1 MFNQLK
7 DMGNLAKK
15 AKEMKSQMKK
25 IQDELK
31 HLVIDLDEA
40 GVKVQM
46 TGEMDLVSI
55 EISDELLVPAKKD
68 QLQKSLIKVINKASQ
83 QSKTMASSK
92 LSSVSKGL
100 NIPGL

>member
-1 MFNQLK
+1 
-7 DMGNLAKK
+7 MGNLAKK
-15 AKEMKSQMKK
+15 AKEMKSEMKK

-31 HLVIDLDEA
+31 DLIIDLDES
-40 GVKVQM
+40 GIKVKM

-55 EISDELLVPAKKD
+55 EISDDLLVQGKKD
-68 QLQKSLIKVINKASQ
+68 QLQKSLVKVINKASQ

-92 LSSVSKGL
+92 LSVVSKGL

>member
-15 AKEMKSQMKK
+15 AKEMKSEMKK

-31 HLVIDLDEA
+31 DLIIDLDES
-40 GVKVQM
+40 GIKVKM

-55 EISDELLVPAKKD
+55 EISDDLLVQGKKD
-68 QLQKSLIKVINKASQ
+68 QLQKSLVKVINKASQ

-92 LSSVSKGL
+92 LSVVSKGL

>member
-40 GVKVQM
+40 GVKVKM

-55 EISDELLVPAKKD
+55 EISDDLLIPAKKD
-68 QLQKSLIKVINKASQ
+68 QLQKSLIKVINKASE

>member
-15 AKEMKSQMKK
+15 AKEMKSEMKK
-25 IQDELK
+25 IQDELND
-31 HLVIDLDEA
+31 LIIDLDES
-40 GVKVQM
+40 GIKVKM

-55 EISDELLVPAKKD
+55 EISDDLLVQGKKD
-68 QLQKSLIKVINKASQ
+68 QLQKSLVKVINKASQ

-92 LSSVSKGL
+92 LSVVSKGL

>member
-31 HLVIDLDEA
+31 HLVIDLDEE
-40 GVKVQM
+40 GVKVKM

-68 QLQKSLIKVINKASQ
+68 QLQNSLIKVINKASQ

>member
-40 GVKVQM
+40 GVKVKM
-46 TGEMDLVSI
+46 TGEMDLVAI